1 MQEHVVPATMLGDTG
16 NAFNDVQ
23 KHVVPA
29 TMLGDTGTASH
40 DEGIKPNG
48 ANSKCVEPNWLR

>member
-1 MQEHVVPATMLGDTG
+1 MQEHVVPATMLGYTG

-29 TMLGDTGTASH
+29 TMLGDTGTASN
-40 DEGIKPNG
+40 DEGIKPND
-48 ANSKCVEPNWLR
+48 AN